1 MNNKTLTMLIQ
12 LVMGSGALC
21 FVFGMSV
28 LYSACGFDCDTNNS
42 YVGVI
47 MLVWAGVALLFIL
60 PRLVDIE
67 TTTIQQ

>member
-12 LVMGSGALC
+12 LVIGSGALC

-28 LYSACGFDCDTNNS
+28 LYSACGFDCDNNL

-47 MLVWAGVALLFIL
+47 MLVYAGVALLFIL
-60 PRLVDIE
+60 PRLVNIE